1 MASCLRT
8 FRNRDGFCVLA
19 VDGSRVECAHTLA
32 NEDGL
37 GCAGRDKTAPQVFV
51 TTLWHAGFALPWDF
65 RTGPGTDSE
74 RCHLD
79 QMLDGLPEKT
89 FLLADAGFVS
99 FGLCH
104 ALQQQ
109 GHSFLLR
116 VGSNVHLLTDLEYEY
131 EQRDDIV
138 YLWPRK
144 QRRLPPLKL
153 RLIRLPDEKGQTVY
167 LLTDILDTQRL
178 PDKQA
183 QRLYASALGSRGVL
197 PIIETDAS
205 ASPSAQPHSANVFG
219 RSRVGP
225 RGNLAAGLDDGASTN
240 APRT

>member
-1 MASCLRT
+1 MPAET
-8 FRNRDGFCVLA
+8 
-19 VDGSRVECAHTLA
+19 
-32 NEDGL
+32 
-37 GCAGRDKTAPQVFV
+37 TAPQVFV

-178 PDKQA
+178 PDKRRSGCMHCA
-183 QRLYASALGSRGVL
+183 GESRCFTDHRNRRFSVAVCSAALRK
-197 PIIETDAS
+197 
-205 ASPSAQPHSANVFG
+205 
-219 RSRVGP
+219 RVWPKP
-225 RGNLAAGLDDGASTN
+225 RGASWEFGCW
-240 APRT
+240 A